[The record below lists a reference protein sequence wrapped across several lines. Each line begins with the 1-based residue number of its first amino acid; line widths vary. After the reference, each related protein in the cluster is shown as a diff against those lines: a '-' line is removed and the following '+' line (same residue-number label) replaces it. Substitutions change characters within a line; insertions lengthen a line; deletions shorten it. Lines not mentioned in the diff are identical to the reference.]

1 MAQYSYSPHVLPT
14 IYVPSLRAFISVAL
28 DFQITSLIL
37 QRKGQKLYRRMELDT
52 FDYFNPLSVKGIN
65 IRRTKERHAVVVT

>member
-14 IYVPSLRAFISVAL
+14 IYAPPLRAFISVAL

-37 QRKGQKLYRRMELDT
+37 QLKGQELYRRM
-52 FDYFNPLSVKGIN
+52 
-65 IRRTKERHAVVVT
+65 